1 MIPVYLFQL
10 FLIKI
15 ASFMS
20 LAQAVCFYFGRNNI
34 RGWVCISNPRN
45 VFAQPVL
52 YPQQVYLRIVESLIL
67 RGSNGCSGRN
77 SVWMTNRAALFARSI
92 QCLSSPVM
100 LMMTLMNPYIDSY
113 MAVIPTDR
121 GSTFTKMVFRMLF
134 IFLWEWDFVW
144 WVEIIC
150 VPRFVSE

>member
-1 MIPVYLFQL
+1 MSYPSHVFCS
-10 FLIKI
+10 
-15 ASFMS
+15 ASFPSPSSFLKESGSS
-20 LAQAVCFYFGRNNI
+20 L
-34 RGWVCISNPRN
+34 
-45 VFAQPVL
+45 
-52 YPQQVYLRIVESLIL
+52 L
-67 RGSNGCSGRN
+67 RGSGGCSNRN

-134 IFLWEWDFVW
+134 IFLWE
-144 WVEIIC
+144 
-150 VPRFVSE
+150 